1 MASDRLSRRHLLTGL
16 GLAATAGLAGCAS
29 SRGGSGARFVSPT
42 AAPGPGGTGS
52 GASTPGHAG
61 ASGSATPARSAN
73 PSAKATTKPGAPAF
87 DEAAVRRKLASLLV
101 VGFRGQSV
109 GPNDWIVKAIRDQG
123 LGGVI
128 LFDRDQL
135 TGARRNISSP
145 SQVTS
150 LIRSLK
156 AASPSGRL
164 IVSIDQE
171 GGRVAR
177 LNPADGF
184 PATRSE
190 AQIGAVNSA
199 SATKAW
205 ADGIVSSLT
214 SIGVT
219 MNFAPVVDLDVNP
232 GNPAIGQLGRS
243 FSADPSV
250 VTANAGIEIKSHR
263 AAGVKTSLKHF
274 PGFGSATGNTDFGVV
289 DVSKTWRP
297 TELTPFKDLIAAGTC
312 DSVLVAHLLN
322 TQLDPKLPASLSRSV
337 VTGLLR
343 GQLGWR
349 GPVVSDDMQAAAI
362 TQRYGAADAAALAV
376 EAGVDL
382 LVYANQQVYDAN
394 VVEATLNTLVG
405 LVKGGHIS
413 QGQVDAAVARVDSLR
428 PR

>member
-1 MASDRLSRRHLLTGL
+1 MARDRLSRRHLLTGL
-16 GLAATAGLAGCAS
+16 GLTAAAGLAGCAS
-29 SRGGSGARFVSPT
+29 SKSSSGARFVSPT
-42 AAPGPGGTGS
+42 AAPG
-52 GASTPGHAG
+52 ASSAASKPGHAG
-61 ASGSATPARSAN
+61 ASGSATPRTSQSAP
-73 PSAKATTKPGAPAF
+73 PSGKTTTKPGATAF
-87 DEAAVRRKLASLLV
+87 DEAAVRRKVASLLV
-101 VGFRGQSV
+101 VGFRGESV

-150 LIRSLK
+150 LIKSLK

-171 GGRVAR
+171 GGKVAR
-177 LNPADGF
+177 LNPGDGF
-184 PATRSE
+184 PATKSE
-190 AQIGAVNSA
+190 AQIGAADSA
-199 SATKAW
+199 SGTKAW

-232 GNPAIGQLGRS
+232 SNPAIGQLGRS

-250 VTANAGIEIKSHR
+250 VTANAAIEIKSHR
-263 AAGVKTSLKHF
+263 AGGVKTSIKHF

-289 DVSKTWRP
+289 DVSTTWRP
-297 TELTPFKDLIAAGTC
+297 TELTPFKDLIASGTC

-322 TQLDPKLPASLSRSV
+322 TQLDPKLPASLSHSV

-343 GQLGWR
+343 GQLGWH

-362 TQRYGAADAAALAV
+362 TQRYGAADAASLAV
-376 EAGVDL
+376 GAGVDL
-382 LVYANQQVYDAN
+382 LVYANQQVYDPN
-394 VVEATLNTLVG
+394 VVEATLDTIVG
-405 LVKGGHIS
+405 LVKGGHIA
-413 QGQVDAAVARVDSLR
+413 QAQVDAAVARVDSLR